1 MRLYKV
7 YLFNDFDDDL
17 RNEVI
22 ELVIAEN
29 EIDAKEKVLKR
40 FNTFN
45 SVEVEPLDSLDGYTI
60 YIKK

>member
-29 EIDAKEKVLKR
+29 DIDAKEKVLKR

-45 SVEVEPLDSLDGYTI
+45 SVEVEPVDSLDGYAI